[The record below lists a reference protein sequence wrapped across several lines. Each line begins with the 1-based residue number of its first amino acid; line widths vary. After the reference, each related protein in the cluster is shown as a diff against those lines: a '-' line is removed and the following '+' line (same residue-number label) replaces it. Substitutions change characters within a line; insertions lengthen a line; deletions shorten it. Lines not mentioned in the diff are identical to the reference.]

1 MGKGEENMAEQ
12 YLLQMKSIVKEF
24 PGVKALKNVDFNLYS
39 GEVHTLMGENGA
51 GKSTLIKI
59 LTGVY
64 QKDSGE
70 IIFDGNAVSFA
81 TTLEA
86 QKKGISTVY
95 QELNMIPYLTVGENI
110 FLGRYPKKKIGID
123 WNALHENAQR
133 ELDDMGLEIDSRR
146 SLDSY
151 GTASWQMVSIV
162 RAISLSCKVV
172 VLDEPTSSLDTNEVK
187 TLFTIVDKLKKK
199 GIGIIFISHR
209 LDEVYAISDR
219 ITVLKDGAYEG
230 TYYPGELTQFQLV
243 QKMVGK
249 NIEQSQRN
257 MREFDG
263 TSREYVVEMEQI
275 WNRPKLNGVSINVKR
290 GEIVGL
296 AGLLGAGRTELAR
309 VLFGYD
315 IPQAGSI
322 SVNKK
327 KVALRSPTDAL
338 AQGLAFVTENRR
350 EEGVIPNMSIRENI
364 SISSMKSIS
373 RYGFICR
380 KEQAELAERYIERL
394 HIKTP
399 SMEQKLKNLSGGN
412 QQKVL
417 LARWLATNP
426 CLVILDEP
434 TRGIDV
440 GAKQEVEELIKE
452 IAEQGIGVLFISSEL
467 QELVRN
473 CDRIFVLRDGK
484 NQGELQKQDISE
496 ELIMQCI
503 VKENTASG

>member
-59 LTGVY
+59 LTGIY

-70 IIFDGNAVSFA
+70 IIFDGNVVSFA

-110 FLGRYPKKKIGID
+110 FLGRYPKKKTGID

-219 ITVLKDGAYEG
+219 ITVLKDGAFEG
-230 TYYPGELTQFQLV
+230 TYYPGELTQLQLV

-327 KVALRSPTDAL
+327 KVTLRSPTDAL

-373 RYGFICR
+373 RYGFVRR
-380 KEQAELAERYIERL
+380 KEQAELAELYIERL

>member
-70 IIFDGNAVSFA
+70 IIFDGNTVSFA

-110 FLGRYPKKKIGID
+110 FLGRYPKKKTGID

-230 TYYPGELTQFQLV
+230 TYYPGELTQLQLV

-322 SVNKK
+322 RVNKK
-327 KVALRSPTDAL
+327 KVTLRSPTDAL
-338 AQGLAFVTENRR
+338 FQGLAFVTENRR

-373 RYGFICR
+373 RYGFIRR